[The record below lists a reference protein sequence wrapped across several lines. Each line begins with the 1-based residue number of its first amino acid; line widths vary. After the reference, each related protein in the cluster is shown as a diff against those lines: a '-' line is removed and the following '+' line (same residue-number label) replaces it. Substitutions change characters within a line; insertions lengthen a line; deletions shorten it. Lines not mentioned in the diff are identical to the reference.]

1 MFHNFQ
7 HPNDGFYHNCDNDIC
22 TKCDHSRVYLRSL
35 DGTACKGREP
45 ERKTLSSVLEGLKA
59 ERVRKIQEQDIRYVS
74 LATFIVDNG
83 FVAFTYPTNSVVSL
97 VKQGND
103 VLQAAHD
110 AKKEVKRL
118 TDLIEAIEK
127 YS

>member
-35 DGTACKGREP
+35 DFTACKGRP
-45 ERKTLSSVLEGLKA
+45 EVKTLRTVLEGLIA
-59 ERVRKIQEQDIRYVS
+59 ERSRKIQKQDLRYNT
-74 LATFIVDNG
+74 LANFIIDNG
-83 FVAFTYPTNSVVSL
+83 FCSFTYPTSTDAIL
-97 VKQGND
+97 VKRGND
-103 VLQAAHD
+103 ALQAAHD

-127 YS
+127 SS